1 MQLIA
6 DQYFAN
12 NSFIFN
18 ILAVCGP
25 TESRHLT
32 KNREFSGA
40 VWFLFR
46 SEDRNKEHRKASKLK
61 AES

>member
-6 DQYFAN
+6 NQYFAN

-18 ILAVCGP
+18 ILSVCGP

-32 KNREFSGA
+32 ENREFSGA
-40 VWFLFR
+40 VWFSYFDLKTG
-46 SEDRNKEHRKASKLK
+46 KEHRKASKLK